1 MTAEV
6 WFRMEWFP
14 EYPFMK
20 MIHHILVSAVLVPLI
35 VAGAAGAINIY
46 VVDGAGPLMRRS
58 AGECAPAQ
66 AAVLLGAGVYSGKRV
81 SPVVYDRIIAAVELY
96 RAGRVGKILVTGD
109 HGTPYYDEVNTI
121 HHWLR
126 KKEVPERDIFTD
138 YAGFSTYDS
147 MVRAREVFAVESA
160 ILVTQ
165 EYHLPRA
172 LHIASSLGIKAQGL
186 VADRREY
193 RHIARYTA
201 REIPARVKDFFYAE
215 VLKPVPRYLG
225 RRIPITGD
233 GRVSRD
239 HAAGK

>member
-1 MTAEV
+1 
-6 WFRMEWFP
+6 MEWFP

-66 AAVLLGAGVYSGKRV
+66 AAVLLGAGVYSGRRV
-81 SPVVYDRIIAAVELY
+81 SPVVYDRILAAVELY
-96 RAGRVGKILVTGD
+96 RSGRVGKILISGD

-126 KKEVPERDIFTD
+126 KKAVPERDIFTD

-147 MVRAREVFAVESA
+147 IVRAKEVFEVQTA

-172 LHIASSLGIKAQGL
+172 LHIASSLGIDAQGL
-186 VADRREY
+186 VADRRGY
-193 RHIARYTA
+193 RHIVRYTA
-201 REIPARVKDFFYAE
+201 REIPARVKDYFYANM
-215 VLKPVPRYLG
+215 LKPAPRHHG
-225 RRIPITGD
+225 RPVPITGD
-233 GRVSRD
+233 GRASRN
-239 HAAGK
+239 HASGE

>member
-1 MTAEV
+1 
-6 WFRMEWFP
+6 MEWFP
-14 EYPFMK
+14 EYSLMTTVR
-20 MIHHILVSAVLVPLI
+20 HISVIAVLALLL
-35 VAGAAGAINIY
+35 VAGAAGAINMH
-46 VVDGAGPLMRRS
+46 VVGEAGPHIRRS
-58 AGECAPAQ
+58 AAECAPAQ
-66 AAVLLGAGVYSGKRV
+66 AAVLLGAGVYSGRRV

-126 KKEVPERDIFTD
+126 KKGVPERDIFTD

-147 MVRAREVFAVESA
+147 MVRAKEVFAVESA

-193 RHIARYTA
+193 RHNFRYAA
-201 REIPARVKDFFYAE
+201 REIPARVKDFYYTE
-215 VLKPVPRYLG
+215 VLKPAPRCLG
-225 RRIPITGD
+225 GRIPITGE
-233 GRVSRD
+233 GRASRD
-239 HAAGK
+239 HAVSE

>member
-1 MTAEV
+1 
-6 WFRMEWFP
+6 MEWFP

-186 VADRREY
+186 VPDRREY